1 MSETPSSA
9 PGPAFGTPP
18 GAQPAPPPA
27 APDPAAHAAAH
38 AGSPAGPQAAA
49 HAAAHPAAH
58 AAAPAAAHPHPASPA
73 LHAASRPARAP
84 SALLTIAAAALLA
97 ACAVSGWLA
106 WQASQRVQA
115 LEQELVRRQQSS
127 QDTSTEARMMAKQAQ
142 DLARETAARSAL
154 IEARVAEV
162 AVQRGQLEEL
172 IQSLSRS
179 RDENLVVDI
188 DAALRV
194 AQQQAALTASAEPLV
209 AALRTADERIARVH
223 QPRLDGVR
231 RALARDLDR
240 VRAVTLAD
248 AASLVIKL
256 DEAMRLID
264 EVPLQGDRPA
274 PAAAPARAAARPGAA
289 SAHAGSAAA
298 QAAQAPVPASAP
310 AAGTPWL
317 QVALSAWDRAWDT
330 IATETR
336 NLVRVRRVEHPE
348 ALLLTPEQ
356 AYFLRENLKLRI
368 LNARMALLSRQYATA
383 QADLRV
389 VLDALPRHVDMRQRK
404 AVVLR
409 ELVADVAARSVRAE
423 VPRPDETLAA
433 LAAVAAGR

>member
-9 PGPAFGTPP
+9 PGPAFDTPP

-38 AGSPAGPQAAA
+38 AASPAGPQAAA

-73 LHAASRPARAP
+73 ASRPARAP
-84 SALLTIAAAALLA
+84 SALLPIAAAALLA

-162 AVQRGQLEEL
+162 TVQRGQLEEL

-274 PAAAPARAAARPGAA
+274 PAAAPARARAARPAAASGTSANAAQPAQAAA
-289 SAHAGSAAA
+289 SA
-298 QAAQAPVPASAP
+298 Q

-336 NLVRVRRVEHPE
+336 NLMRVRRVEHPE

>member
-38 AGSPAGPQAAA
+38 AASPAGPQAAA

-58 AAAPAAAHPHPASPA
+58 AAASAAAHPHPASP
-73 LHAASRPARAP
+73 AASRPARAP

-162 AVQRGQLEEL
+162 TVQRGQLEEL

-274 PAAAPARAAARPGAA
+274 PAAAPARARAARPAAASGTSANAAQPAQAAA
-289 SAHAGSAAA
+289 SAQAAA
-298 QAAQAPVPASAP
+298 
-310 AAGTPWL
+310 TPWL
-317 QVALSAWDRAWDT
+317 QVALSAWERAWDT

>member
-1 MSETPSSA
+1 MIT
-9 PGPAFGTPP
+9 
-18 GAQPAPPPA
+18 A
-27 APDPAAHAAAH
+27 A
-38 AGSPAGPQAAA
+38 GV
-49 HAAAHPAAH
+49 
-58 AAAPAAAHPHPASPA
+58 
-73 LHAASRPARAP
+73 
-84 SALLTIAAAALLA
+84 LLA
-97 ACAVSGWLA
+97 ACAASGWIA
-106 WQASQRVQA
+106 WQAGQRVQA

-127 QDTSTEARMMAKQAQ
+127 QDTSLEARMMAKQAQ
-142 DLARETAARSAL
+142 DLARETAARAAL

-240 VRAVTLAD
+240 VRAVSLAD
-248 AASLVIKL
+248 TASLVIKL

-274 PAAAPARAAARPGAA
+274 PATAPARTAARLAPASATARSGRAQPAQAAA
-289 SAHAGSAAA
+289 SAE
-298 QAAQAPVPASAP
+298 

-317 QVALSAWDRAWDT
+317 QVAQAAWDRAWDT
-330 IATETR
+330 VATETR